1 MMAKEKKNTKV
12 PTFRQKYRELVVRP
26 ENKTEVPIIREV
38 IQEAFD
44 PMPFSTGK
52 EWQLVENIRQS
63 EGYIPGLALVAV
75 CDGTIVGHSLIS
87 LAEIENK
94 KKKHSILV
102 LGPVSVL
109 PAYQRQGIGQE
120 MIRIGIAAA
129 KRLPL
134 GAMIV
139 VGDPAYYSQFGFQL
153 AVPQGIHLPFG
164 FDEEEYLQVLE
175 IQPGSLKRIKGAVKY
190 PVTFF
195 DEKGDFL

>member
-1 MMAKEKKNTKV
+1 MAKAVKKNKL
-12 PTFRQKYRELVVRP
+12 PAFRQNCRELVVRP
-26 ENKTEVPIIREV
+26 EQKAEVPMIREV

-75 CDGTIVGHSLIS
+75 CDGTLVGHSLIS
-87 LAEIENK
+87 LAEIEGK
-94 KKKHSILV
+94 KKKHGILV

-120 MIRIGIAAA
+120 LIRIGITAAR
-129 KRLPL
+129 RLPL

-139 VGDPAYYSQFGFQL
+139 VGDPVYYSQFGFQL
-153 AVPQGIHLPFG
+153 AVPLDLHLPFG
-164 FDEEEYLQVLE
+164 LDEETYFQVLE
-175 IQPGSLKRIKGAVKY
+175 LRPGSLKRIKGVVKY
-190 PVTFF
+190 PPSFY
-195 DEKGDFL
+195 DENGDFL

>member
-12 PTFRQKYRELVVRP
+12 PTFRQKCRELMVRP

-87 LAEIENK
+87 LAEIEDK
-94 KKKHSILV
+94 KKKHGILV

-120 MIRIGIAAA
+120 MIRIGISAA

-139 VGDPAYYSQFGFQL
+139 VGDPAYYSQFGFQR
-153 AVPQGIHLPFG
+153 AVPLGIHLPFG
-164 FDEEEYLQVLE
+164 FDEEAYLQVLE
-175 IQPGSLKRIKGAVKY
+175 LQPGSLKRIKGAIKY
-190 PVTFF
+190 PSTFF

>member
-1 MMAKEKKNTKV
+1 MAKEKKIKV
-12 PTFRQKYRELVVRP
+12 PTFRQNCRELVVRP
-26 ENKTEVPIIREV
+26 EHKTEVPVIREV

-75 CDGTIVGHSLIS
+75 CDDTIAGHSLIS
-87 LAEIENK
+87 LAEIEDK
-94 KKKHSILV
+94 KKKHGVLV

-120 MIRIGIAAA
+120 LIRIGVAAA

-139 VGDPAYYSQFGFQL
+139 VGDPAYYSQFGFQR
-153 AVPQGIHLPFG
+153 AVPLDIHLPFG
-164 FDEEEYLQVLE
+164 FDEEAYLQVME
-175 IQPGSLKRIKGAVKY
+175 IQPGSLKRIKGVVKY

>member
-1 MMAKEKKNTKV
+1 MAKEKRNTKL
-12 PTFRQKYRELVVRP
+12 PPFRQNCRELVVRP
-26 ENKTEVPIIREV
+26 EKKTEVPIIREV

-44 PMPFSTGK
+44 PMPFSTGQ
-52 EWQLVENIRQS
+52 EWKLVENIRQS

-87 LAEIENK
+87 LAEIEDK
-94 KKKHSILV
+94 KKKHGILV

-120 MIRIGIAAA
+120 LIRIGITAAN
-129 KRLPL
+129 RLPL

-153 AVPQGIHLPFG
+153 AVPLGIHLPFG

-175 IQPGSLKRIKGAVKY
+175 IQPGSLKRIKGVVKY
-190 PVTFF
+190 PPTFF
-195 DEKGDFL
+195 NEKGDFL